1 MQKTT
6 IESAYKHMHIKIC
19 ILTMLLMMTA
29 VGCSIVDDDDEKV
42 TERVRVGDCVP
53 TFSVETVRA
62 DGSTGTFSTAALT
75 GETVIVFFHTTC
87 PDCQRDLPKLDSYYR
102 QHKDEAG
109 FQMVAISRAE
119 DAESVAAYWKEN
131 GLSMPYSAQTDRRV
145 YELFASSLIPRVYYC
160 SPQGIVTRID
170 IERVL
175 LP

>member
-1 MQKTT
+1 M
-6 IESAYKHMHIKIC
+6 
-19 ILTMLLMMTA
+19 
-29 VGCSIVDDDDEKV
+29 
-42 TERVRVGDCVP
+42 
-53 TFSVETVRA
+53 
-62 DGSTGTFSTAALT
+62 
-75 GETVIVFFHTTC
+75 
-87 PDCQRDLPKLDSYYR
+87 PKLDSYYR